1 MMHVDNADNALK
13 IDIENCEEPDE
24 DRHVGIEAFN
34 NDYPTMEHEMIE
46 ESHLDKDNVL
56 VANESDIEVPPPDME
71 TDKKETEE
79 DTDNGGVQHLHL
91 GFDEDE
97 QEEDYEIVYETE
109 DTETEEDIDDGGA
122 EHLPNPRFLV
132 RELEEETDDEEYE
145 IESETEDD
153 TETDEDTDDG
163 GVEHLPLGLA
173 EVEQEEEEEQER
185 IWRIIWANQKNEHLM
200 LENELPTDDEFF
212 TLD

>member
-13 IDIENCEEPDE
+13 IDIENCEEPNE

-79 DTDNGGVQHLHL
+79 DTDNGGA
-91 GFDEDE
+91 ED
-97 QEEDYEIVYETE
+97 
-109 DTETEEDIDDGGA
+109 
-122 EHLPNPRFLV
+122 LPNPNPRFLG

-153 TETDEDTDDG
+153 AETDEDTDDG
-163 GVEHLPLGLA
+163 WVEHLPLGLA
-173 EVEQEEEEEQER
+173 EVEQEEEEYGER
-185 IWRIIWANQKNEHLM
+185 IWRIIWANKKNEHLM
-200 LENELPTDDEFF
+200 LENELSSDDDFCS
-212 TLD
+212 LN